1 LIDPGQD
8 GAAGAAEIQRQVLTE
23 HITILQQ
30 PGSKQITRCISSGSI
45 LVDGLLI
52 LLEVAMVRALSSLTY
67 HYVELKGIEV
77 GRRLALSQPRPLSPV

>member
-1 LIDPGQD
+1 MIDPGLD

-23 HITILQQ
+23 YITILQQ
-30 PGSKQITRCISSGSI
+30 PGSEQITRFISSGSI

-67 HYVELKGIEV
+67 HYVELKRIEV
-77 GRRLALSQPRPLSPV
+77 GRRLARSQPRPLSPV